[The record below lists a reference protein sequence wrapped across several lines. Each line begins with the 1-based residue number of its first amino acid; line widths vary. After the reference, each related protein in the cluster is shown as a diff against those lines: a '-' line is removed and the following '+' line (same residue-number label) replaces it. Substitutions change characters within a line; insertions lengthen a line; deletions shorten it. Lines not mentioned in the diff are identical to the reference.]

1 MPAYKLVYFPAR
13 GRAEMIRL
21 AFAYGGIEF
30 EDVRM
35 VSRADMRILRRAT
48 HDAITWRICVPGS
61 SRTRALVARTNTCTG
76 LRIPCR
82 TRMQPGPQLM
92 AAKAAGTVTPPFGQ
106 FPYLEVDGASM
117 GQSYSILRFV
127 AKKAGLVPADEVV
140 AAQAESVQEQVSLGS
155 RVDI

>member
-35 VSRADMRILRRAT
+35 VSSADMRILRRAT

-61 SRTRALVARTNTCTG
+61 SRTQALVPEPTRAHDCG
-76 LRIPCR
+76 L
-82 TRMQPGPQLM
+82 L
-92 AAKAAGTVTPPFGQ
+92 
-106 FPYLEVDGASM
+106 
-117 GQSYSILRFV
+117 
-127 AKKAGLVPADEVV
+127 
-140 AAQAESVQEQVSLGS
+140 AELACSL
-155 RVDI
+155 DHN